1 MTEFIVLFQKLG
13 IAGCAQLEFES
24 DLPAENFIQL
34 IMLDGYYM
42 YQYIQAGN
50 IYVMLISKLK
60 ENQINF
66 EQLYR
71 IRIEKTWFGFAT
83 RTVRDLLI
91 MPNQNFYYPHEFG
104 SYLYIFTKQL
114 RSKAEIEIWLDNEF
128 SNRYADINEEFTG
141 FKNLMNPEDYLIATN
156 HDLQHQ
162 FGVIGGDDKIAK
174 IITKFKNT
182 SLKGFDLEYNN
193 E

>member
-13 IAGCAQLEFES
+13 IAGFAQLEFES
-24 DLPAENFIQL
+24 DLPEENFIQL
-34 IMLDGYYM
+34 VMLDGYYM

-50 IYVMLISKLK
+50 TYVMPISKLK

-66 EQLYR
+66 EQLY
-71 IRIEKTWFGFAT
+71 RIEKTWFGFAT

-162 FGVIGGDDKIAK
+162 FGVIGEDDKIAK

-182 SLKGFDLEYNN
+182 SLKSFDLEYNN